1 MVTTRFVATKPAA
14 EKDGGDVVNDQP
26 RPDDD
31 DRTEAVPAGRSG
43 HELAAGRQPEPTVA
57 PGGRRRPGQVLECG
71 NCGGPVRLARTGRT
85 PKWCSDA
92 CRHKAWQDRRALEVA
107 TAGEAVD
114 VRIVDRL
121 IEIAIP
127 VPVVEQVEV
136 TVLPTG
142 PAWAPVLLELAAQI
156 DRGRLYD
163 RDLPAL
169 TDALQQVLDALH
181 RRPGLGRQHR

>member
-1 MVTTRFVATKPAA
+1 M
-14 EKDGGDVVNDQP
+14 
-26 RPDDD
+26 
-31 DRTEAVPAGRSG
+31 
-43 HELAAGRQPEPTVA
+43 
-57 PGGRRRPGQVLECG
+57 RRNACRGSTSVPGQVLECG